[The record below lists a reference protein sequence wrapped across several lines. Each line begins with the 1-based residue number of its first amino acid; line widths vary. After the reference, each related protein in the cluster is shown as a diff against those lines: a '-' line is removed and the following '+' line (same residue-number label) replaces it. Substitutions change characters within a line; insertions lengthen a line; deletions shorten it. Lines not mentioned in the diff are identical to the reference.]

1 MKNIVLSAYTAEEI
15 RRKQNSGRRVVIEKV
30 FEEICKRI
38 EDAANN
44 NYHGVQVSFNDEAF
58 KNFNID
64 DNVVRT
70 MQNRFEMLKFSVH
83 LSKFRK
89 YILIQW

>member
-1 MKNIVLSAYTAEEI
+1 MKNVILSAYTAEEI
-15 RRKQNSGRRVVIEKV
+15 RRKQNSGRRYVIEKV
-30 FEEICKRI
+30 FEEICKKI
-38 EDAANN
+38 EDAASN
-44 NYHGVQVSFNDEAF
+44 NYRGVQVSFDDEAF

-64 DNVVRT
+64 DNVMRSIR
-70 MQNRFEMLKFSVH
+70 NRFETLKFSVH